1 MEVEPRAS
9 HPTEPRTALVL
20 SYSVI
25 ETDPRVRRQIDW
37 LTESG
42 WTVDTIGL
50 GARSSVARG
59 THFELGSPSRWST
72 TRTGV
77 LLAQLFLPHRIG
89 FRRQLA
95 DRIPEAARER
105 IRAGR
110 YDLVVFNETEFGP
123 LISDPKWF
131 TSAARRAH
139 VHLDLHEYHNPSR
152 RRRSLGGRLTARHYR
167 WIRRHIG
174 NDAITSRSVVNEPI
188 GRLYVDEFGIE
199 PPVPVRNIPP
209 FVAQEPG
216 TTDTGEIRLLFHG
229 LAAWQRGFTEILEAM
244 RALPERFTMT
254 FMLMPNP
261 PVVARLQEQID
272 AHPARE
278 RIRIVPPAPMREI
291 AERINDYDVEIIF
304 YRPLGRNLEFALPN
318 KFFEAVQGRLG
329 LVVGES
335 PQMAGLVREF
345 GLGVVVPGFEASD
358 LAETLAAVTADDVAR
373 FKTASHQAA
382 EILNAEVEGRHF
394 LAAVDGVKA
403 RDRSAL

>member
-1 MEVEPRAS
+1 MEVEPRANEG
-9 HPTEPRTALVL
+9 TEPRTALVL

-25 ETDPRVRRQIDW
+25 ESDPRVRRQIDW
-37 LTESG
+37 LTEAG
-42 WTVDTIGL
+42 WKVDTIGL
-50 GARSSVARG
+50 GKRPSAVEG
-59 THFELGSPSRWST
+59 VHFELGSPSRWST
-72 TRTGV
+72 TRAGV
-77 LLAQLFLPHRIG
+77 LLAQLLLPHRTG
-89 FRRQLA
+89 FRRQLG
-95 DRIPEAARER
+95 DRIPKAARSR
-105 IRAGR
+105 IRSGA

-131 TSAARRAH
+131 TRAARRAH
-139 VHLDLHEYHNPSR
+139 LHVDLHEYHNPVLR
-152 RRRSLGGRLTARHYR
+152 RGSLGGRLTARHYR

-174 NDAITSRSVVNEPI
+174 HDSITSRSVVNDPI

-209 FVAQEPG
+209 FVAQEPS
-216 TTDTGEIRLLFHG
+216 TRDTDEIRLLFHG

-244 RALPERFTMT
+244 RVLPDRFTMT

-261 PVVARLQEQID
+261 AVIARLQAEID

-304 YRPLGRNLEFALPN
+304 YPPLGRNLEFALPN

-345 GLGVVVPGFEASD
+345 GIGVVVPGFEASD
-358 LAETLAAVTADDVAR
+358 LTASLAALTTDDVAR
-373 FKTASHQAA
+373 FKAAAHRAA
-382 EILNAEVEGRHF
+382 EVLNAEAEGRLF
-394 LAAVDGVKA
+394 LAAVDDA
-403 RDRSAL
+403 ASRERSVL